1 MNPSTSPTQH
11 QMMSHSYDRFQ
22 TSDKNGFGMFNSSAN
37 SHGYHGMNENDQKTS
52 IDQSQNGTQILQW
65 NNPQTDQWATQKENE
80 KEMEKH
86 AKKRIQDTILIP
98 LQAVGMVIGKKGK
111 NIKIIRKFQNR
122 ISHSVSVTNRLKT
135 FTRP

>member
-1 MNPSTSPTQH
+1 MG
-11 QMMSHSYDRFQ
+11 

-37 SHGYHGMNENDQKTS
+37 SHGYNGMNENDQKTS

-98 LQAVGMVIGKKGK
+98 LQLSGWSSAKKA
-111 NIKIIRKFQNR
+111 
-122 ISHSVSVTNRLKT
+122 KT
-135 FTRP
+135 SKLYKRPRVLTF